1 MEKRIFIFAKRKAI
15 YIAVCILL
23 AIVAIL
29 GSAICIIGYLFHYF
43 SFTSGEN
50 EVHGMAISAPLTESD
65 FLTVSGNK
73 IVNQRGEE
81 ILLEGVNLGG
91 WLLQEYWMC
100 PVQGSKEVAQWTNLE
115 TLNILEERFGSQ
127 KTQELVEHYEDNWI
141 TEWDIQNIAS
151 IGCNV
156 IRIPFWY
163 RNFLENPNGE
173 WISENP
179 EENPGFQR
187 LDWIIETAEKYGMYV
202 ILDMHG
208 CPGGQNSDHTSGSA
222 RRCELYSN
230 PEYQNAMEKLWIA
243 IASRYKESVAVAA
256 YDIMNEPFVTEI
268 ESIKQDPRNIIYNR
282 MVQAIRSVDSNHIL
296 MIEGIW
302 TLSVLPD
309 PAEMGWKNVVY
320 EVHPYGVG
328 ETDSAC
334 KEYRRYS
341 QQYNVPIYV
350 GEYSDMNM
358 LESCREYEIHHTSWT
373 YKGSKYME
381 ETWFMYYPDRL
392 LYANVC
398 SDPYWLIKIKWGNC
412 LSTQFFTE
420 NGEILQLWNK

>member
-1 MEKRIFIFAKRKAI
+1 MKRKMIFI
-15 YIAVCILL
+15 VGGTLL
-23 AIVAIL
+23 AVLVVL
-29 GSAICIIGYLFHYF
+29 GSTLYIMGYLFHYF
-43 SFTSGEN
+43 GFTPEEN
-50 EVHGMAISAPLTESD
+50 KVHGMATIAPLTEND

-115 TLNILEERFGSQ
+115 TLNVLEERFGSQ
-127 KTQELVEHYEDNWI
+127 KAQELIAHYEDNWI

-156 IRIPFWY
+156 IRVPFWY
-163 RNFLENPNGE
+163 RNFMENPNGE

-187 LDWIIETAEKYGMYV
+187 LDWIIEMAEKYGVYV

-208 CPGGQNSDHTSGSA
+208 CPGGQNYDHTSGSA
-222 RRCELYSN
+222 RQCELYSN
-230 PEYQNAMEKLWIA
+230 LDYQNAMEKLWIA
-243 IASRYKESVAVAA
+243 IASRYKNSAAVAA
-256 YDIMNEPFVTEI
+256 YDIMNEPQVNEI
-268 ESIKQDPRNIIYNR
+268 VSVKQDPRNLIYDR
-282 MVQAIRSVDSNHIL
+282 MVRAIRSVDPNHIL

-302 TLSVLPD
+302 TLSVLPA
-309 PAEMGWKNVVY
+309 PAEMGWNNVVY
-320 EVHPYGVG
+320 EVHPYGVE
-328 ETDSAC
+328 ETGSAC
-334 KEYRRYS
+334 ESYVRYS

-381 ETWFMYYPDRL
+381 DTWFMVYPDRL
-392 LYANVC
+392 LYADVC
-398 SDPYWLIKIKWGNC
+398 NDPYWLIKIKWGNC
-412 LSTQFFTE
+412 LSTQYFIE
-420 NGEILQLWNK
+420 NEKILKYWSE